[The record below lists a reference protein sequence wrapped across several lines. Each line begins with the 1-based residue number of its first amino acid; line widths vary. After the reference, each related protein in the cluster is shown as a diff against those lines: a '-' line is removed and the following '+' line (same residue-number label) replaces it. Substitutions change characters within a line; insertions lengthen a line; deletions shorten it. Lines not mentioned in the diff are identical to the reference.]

1 MKYLYF
7 RDVRS
12 PDPKDTIAFPWGGVQ
27 PQIKRCA
34 VFSQRGGR
42 QPEEPVVQ
50 CAVRGAEENAP
61 PPKQP
66 VWPFHYVGTWLPVFL
81 SSATALLKWKIRRAR
96 C

>member
-12 PDPKDTIAFPWGGVQ
+12 PDPKDTIALPWGGVIPKLNAAQ
-27 PQIKRCA
+27 SSHSGGDGNQRSPQYNVLYA
-34 VFSQRGGR
+34 VLRKT
-42 QPEEPVVQ
+42 P
-50 CAVRGAEENAP
+50 P

-81 SSATALLKWKIRRAR
+81 SSATALLKRKIRRAR